1 MGKKCR
7 RRPCNRLS
15 RWDSKKCRCVR
26 GFKKCRGRKCK
37 TKKCRG
43 RKCKKKKC
51 RGLKCKKKKCRGRKC
66 KKKKC
71 HGSKCKKKKCRG
83 RYCKKK
89 CRRRPCNRMSR
100 WDSKKCRCVRG
111 FKK

>member
-51 RGLKCKKKKCRGRKC
+51 RG
-66 KKKKC
+66 
-71 HGSKCKKKKCRG
+71 

-89 CRRRPCNRMSR
+89 CRRRPCNRLSR

-111 FKK
+111 FKKPKKKKKKKKKKKCRRRPCNRL